1 MAKELRKKGIFA
13 GVLKDHK
20 ANRGSQYMVMLPT
33 NNQEF
38 NMSLQHKLSL
48 LLNAQPSEDID
59 PDKACKI
66 LEDGTAQGHPLTEEQ
81 KGMFGAA
88 CGQSKEENSC
98 SSKEENCDAV
108 KNQKGG
114 DNISSVAL
122 KTDSPTKL
130 VEPATL
136 KAAIEL
142 HDLITGAAEFPLKQE
157 CLKASEKFLKKFQ
170 AHLDD
175 VEKENKDTEIQVG
188 NAEPVTDNQHIQKE
202 GGQHMAQKVVL
213 TKNERKAV
221 VDGLITN
228 EVCCWEES
236 DREVLNGLNDTTL
249 AKLHRQMELVD
260 NAEMSDI
267 LGEDDE
273 KDVAVEEEKTKEG
286 ESQADGKVAPIG
298 DLDPGKKGEPAT
310 NALSEQDRRDLAFAR
325 HYRMAQRKQHIG
337 VITANANNKFTAK
350 QLESMDDGVLAN
362 MALLAN
368 SQEESGGISSMDA
381 LSRPNFFGAQGA
393 AVINAKA
400 GADEE
405 PLILGKIDYKELVA
419 NNGRK

>member
-1 MAKELRKKGIFA
+1 M
-13 GVLKDHK
+13 
-20 ANRGSQYMVMLPT
+20 N
-33 NNQEF
+33 
-38 NMSLQHKLSL
+38 LQNKLSL
-48 LLNAQPSEDID
+48 LVNAD
-59 PDKACKI
+59 PDCIDKENC
-66 LEDGTAQGHPLTEEQ
+66 D
-81 KGMFGAA
+81 
-88 CGQSKEENSC
+88 SKEDNSC
-98 SSKEENCDAV
+98 SSTKEENCDNV
-108 KNQKGG
+108 NNQ
-114 DNISSVAL
+114 DSSSSVTL

-130 VEPATL
+130 MEPDTL

-142 HDLITGAAEFPLKQE
+142 HDLITGAAESPLKQE

-175 VEKENKDTEIQVG
+175 AEEENEDTEVQVG
-188 NAEPVTDNQHIQKE
+188 NTKPVTDNQHIQKE
-202 GGQHMAQKVVL
+202 GGQYMAQKVVL

-228 EVCCWEES
+228 EACCWEES
-236 DREVLNGLNDTTL
+236 DREVLNELNDTTL
-249 AKLHRQMELVD
+249 AKLHRQIELVG

-273 KDVAVEEEKTKEG
+273 EDVAVEEEKTKEG
-286 ESQADGKVAPIG
+286 DSQADGKVAPTG

-350 QLESMDDGVLAN
+350 QLDSMDDRVLAN
-362 MALLAN
+362 MALLAKT
-368 SQEESGGISSMDA
+368 QEENDEMLSMDA
-381 LSRPNFFGAQGA
+381 MSRPNFFGAQGA
-393 AVINAKA
+393 AVINTKT
-400 GADEE
+400 GIDDE
-405 PLILGKIDYKELVA
+405 PLMLGKIDYKELAA